1 MDTFP
6 ELQRLTINKN
16 VLGKNR
22 RIKEIK
28 YLKYPPKELVKKYGT
43 DVVNVRIFMI
53 SGSLAINKL
62 LAENGLS
69 GLVTEVIGKPF
80 DVQYLLQKLKD
91 IL

>member
-1 MDTFP
+1 MNGVEF
-6 ELQRLTINKN
+6 L
-16 VLGKNR
+16 
-22 RIKEIK
+22 
-28 YLKYPPKELVKKYGT
+28 KKYGT
-43 DVVNVRIFMI
+43 DLVNLRIFMI